1 MGIEILRNHLSG
13 IEMSLNEFWR
23 CNDYY
28 DLHQVLVFT
37 SESWQNILLSIFFR
51 ICVIT
56 VAPSHPLLQCK
67 QIVKVNFQVSTKVNR
82 LDNKVSGKG
91 KKGAQ
96 HLQPESLICEVTS
109 SDGSKYSLYRYE
121 RFFVYNEKLVLTL

>member
-1 MGIEILRNHLSG
+1 MAKY
-13 IEMSLNEFWR
+13 F
-23 CNDYY
+23 
-28 DLHQVLVFT
+28 DLH
-37 SESWQNILLSIFFR
+37 FFR

>member
-1 MGIEILRNHLSG
+1 M
-13 IEMSLNEFWR
+13 
-23 CNDYY
+23 
-28 DLHQVLVFT
+28 
-37 SESWQNILLSIFFR
+37 
-51 ICVIT
+51 IT

-109 SDGSKYSLYRYE
+109 SDGSKYSLYRYK

>member
-1 MGIEILRNHLSG
+1 MGIEILRNHLGG
-13 IEMSLNEFWR
+13 IEMSLNEFWQ

-28 DLHQVLVFT
+28 DLQQVLVFT

-67 QIVKVNFQVSTKVNR
+67 QIVKVNFQVSTKVN
-82 LDNKVSGKG
+82 
-91 KKGAQ
+91 
-96 HLQPESLICEVTS
+96 
-109 SDGSKYSLYRYE
+109 
-121 RFFVYNEKLVLTL
+121 

>member
-1 MGIEILRNHLSG
+1 MAKY
-13 IEMSLNEFWR
+13 F
-23 CNDYY
+23 
-28 DLHQVLVFT
+28 DLH
-37 SESWQNILLSIFFR
+37 FFR

-121 RFFVYNEKLVLTL
+121 IFFIYNEKLVLTL